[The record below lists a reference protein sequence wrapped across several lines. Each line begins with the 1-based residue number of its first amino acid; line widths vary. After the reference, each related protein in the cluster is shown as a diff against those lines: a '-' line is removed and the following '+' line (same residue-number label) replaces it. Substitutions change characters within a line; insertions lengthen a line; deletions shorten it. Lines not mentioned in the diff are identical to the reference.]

1 MSADH
6 WSLLPMGFRI
16 AVLAMS
22 SAISDG
28 NF

>member
-6 WSLLPMGFRI
+6 WYLLSMGFRI

-22 SAISDG
+22 SGISDG